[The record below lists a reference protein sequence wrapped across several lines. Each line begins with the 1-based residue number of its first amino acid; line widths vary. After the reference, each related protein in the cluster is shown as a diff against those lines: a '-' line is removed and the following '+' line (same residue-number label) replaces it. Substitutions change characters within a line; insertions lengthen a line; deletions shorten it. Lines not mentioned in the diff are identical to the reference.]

1 MKSFHIKATTLS
13 ATMTIILLL
22 LGGLIIG
29 GFYYAQGWLS
39 GFATSKNDSSQ
50 STTVT
55 TNAIIPGQSQNN
67 TTNQD
72 AVSLKSTALVSSKS
86 DYQTKIQQ
94 DLNKYA
100 SETGVTIKDFGTT
113 TAPQN
118 NTSAPL
124 INGVE
129 ANYVKITLESPVTY
143 TNLIKFIKAIETNT
157 PKMKIT
163 GINLS
168 RSNNSGDLVKVDPIT
183 IEVYTR

>member
-1 MKSFHIKATTLS
+1 MKKFHFKATTLS
-13 ATMTIILLL
+13 IAMTIILLV

-29 GFYYAQGWLS
+29 GFYYAQDWLRGLS
-39 GFATSKNDSSQ
+39 GTSTQSATSVVTD
-50 STTVT
+50 TT
-55 TNAIIPGQSQNN
+55 IPNQPQNN
-67 TTNQD
+67 TTAQD
-72 AVSLKSTALVSSKS
+72 AVSFKSTALVSSKS

-100 SETGVTIKDFGTT
+100 SETGVTIKDYSTT
-113 TAPQN
+113 QAPSNITA
-118 NTSAPL
+118 TPL

-129 ANYVKITLESPVTY
+129 ANYVKITLENPVTF
-143 TNLIKFIKAIETNT
+143 TNLIKFIKAIETNI

-168 RSNNSGDLVKVDPIT
+168 RANNSGDSIKVDPII